1 MLFRSLQ
8 STLVRLGAG
17 MILRR
22 LLPQMMVV
30 VVGYLLAAGDGS
42 SGARQQDHLQFCRGR
57 SSLTVS

>member
-1 MLFRSLQ
+1 MLFRSFQ

-42 SGARQQDHLQFCRGR
+42 SGGPFAIL
-57 SSLTVS
+57 